1 MWSLL
6 RRNSAFRKLFTA
18 QVISYGGDW
27 FAAVAAI
34 GLLLDATGSDF
45 LASAFWVAQ
54 TLPTFVMGPIAGPVA
69 DRFDRRKVLILAS
82 SAQAAAALLFLL
94 AGHGMPWIVF
104 VAQGGVTALGS
115 FFGPAAQAGIPNIV
129 EEEDLAT
136 ATSMMG
142 ATWGAMLAIGAGL
155 GALFTVAF
163 GRDAAFLAN
172 AASFVVAALLI
183 VTIRESLQADGPAKV
198 RTERMRPLRDTR
210 EVLAH
215 ARRHPAIMALIG
227 SHIGFGFG
235 AGVVGM
241 LAVLATVK
249 FGGSDGAIGLLLAG
263 RGIGVVLGPLLIIR
277 LVKRGIHGVL
287 LASGFAA
294 IGYGAMYL
302 GVAFAPYLLLAVLGV
317 TIAHMGGGAQWALTT
332 YGLQVLTPDE
342 LRGRIFAVD
351 ASLVTLAMSLS
362 LLFAGAMSGLVGVSV
377 TIAIIGGGSLLWGV
391 VFLFLTRALRAEA
404 EAEAN
409 AVHPPPAE
417 IPLS

>member
-142 ATWGAMLAIGAGL
+142 ATWGAMLAVGAGL

-172 AASFVVAALLI
+172 AASFVVAALII

-198 RTERMRPLRDTR
+198 RTERMRPLHDTR
-210 EVLAH
+210 KVLAH

-249 FGGSDGAIGLLLAG
+249 FGGSDGAIG
-263 RGIGVVLGPLLIIR
+263 
-277 LVKRGIHGVL
+277 VL

-294 IGYGAMYL
+294 LGYGAMYL

-404 EAEAN
+404 ETEAN
-409 AVHPPPAE
+409 AVHPPALE
-417 IPLS
+417 TPLA

>member
-1 MWSLL
+1 
-6 RRNSAFRKLFTA
+6 
-18 QVISYGGDW
+18 
-27 FAAVAAI
+27 
-34 GLLLDATGSDF
+34 
-45 LASAFWVAQ
+45 
-54 TLPTFVMGPIAGPVA
+54 
-69 DRFDRRKVLILAS
+69 
-82 SAQAAAALLFLL
+82 
-94 AGHGMPWIVF
+94 
-104 VAQGGVTALGS
+104 
-115 FFGPAAQAGIPNIV
+115 
-129 EEEDLAT
+129 
-136 ATSMMG
+136 
-142 ATWGAMLAIGAGL
+142 
-155 GALFTVAF
+155 
-163 GRDAAFLAN
+163 
-172 AASFVVAALLI
+172 
-183 VTIRESLQADGPAKV
+183 
-198 RTERMRPLRDTR
+198 
-210 EVLAH
+210 
-215 ARRHPAIMALIG
+215 MALIG

-277 LVKRGIHGVL
+277 LVRRGIHGVL

-294 IGYGAMYL
+294 IGYGVMYL
-302 GVAFAPYLLLAVLGV
+302 GVAFAPYLFLAVLGV
-317 TIAHMGGGAQWALTT
+317 TVAHMGGGAQWALTT

-409 AVHPPPAE
+409 AVHPPAVE
-417 IPLS
+417 APLA

>member
-18 QVISYGGDW
+18 QVISYAGDW

-69 DRFDRRKVLILAS
+69 DRFDRRMILIIAS
-82 SAQAAAALLFLL
+82 AAQAVFALTFLL
-94 AGHGMPWIVF
+94 AGHGLPWIVF
-104 VAQGGVTALGS
+104 VAQGGVTAIGS
-115 FFGPAAQAGIPNIV
+115 FFGPAAQAGVPNIV
-129 EEEDLAT
+129 SEEDLAT

-142 ATWGAMLAIGAGL
+142 ATWGAMLAVGAGL
-155 GALFTVAF
+155 GAIFTVVF
-163 GRDAAFLAN
+163 GRNAAFLAD
-172 AASFVVAALLI
+172 AASFAIAAVLI
-183 VTIRESLQADGPAKV
+183 LTIRESLQADGPAKV
-198 RTERMRPLRDTR
+198 HAERMHPLRDTR
-210 EVLAH
+210 EALAH

-249 FGGSDGAIGLLLAG
+249 FGGSDGAIGLMLAG
-263 RGIGVVLGPLLIIR
+263 RGVGVVLGPLLIIR
-277 LVKRGIHGVL
+277 LVRRGIHGVL

-294 IGYGAMYL
+294 IGYGTMYL
-302 GVAFAPYLLLAVLGV
+302 GVAFAPYLYLAVIGV

-342 LRGRIFAVD
+342 LRGRIFAAD
-351 ASLVTLAMSLS
+351 AALVTLAMSLS
-362 LLFAGAMSGLVGVSV
+362 LLFAGAISGLIGASA
-377 TIAIIGGGSLLWGV
+377 TIAIIAMGSLLWGIM
-391 VFLFLTRALRAEA
+391 FLFLTRSLRAET
-404 EAEAN
+404 EAEAK
-409 AVHPPPAE
+409 AVHPPAVE
-417 IPLS
+417 TPLT

>member
-6 RRNSAFRKLFTA
+6 RRNPSFRKLFTA
-18 QVISYGGDW
+18 QIISYAGDW

-69 DRFDRRKVLILAS
+69 DRFDRRKILILS
-82 SAQAAAALLFLL
+82 SLAQAVVALMFLL

-104 VAQGGVTALGS
+104 IAQGGVTAFGS
-115 FFGPAAQAGIPNIV
+115 FFGPAAQAGVPNIV

-142 ATWGAMLAIGAGL
+142 ATWGAMLAVGAGL

-163 GRDAAFLAN
+163 GRNAAFLAD
-172 AASFVVAALLI
+172 AASFVIASLLI
-183 VTIRESLQADGPAKV
+183 LMIRESLQAEGPAKV
-198 RTERMRPLRDTR
+198 HTERMRPLRDTR
-210 EVLAH
+210 EALAH
-215 ARRHPAIMALIG
+215 ARRHPAVMALIG

-249 FGGSDGAIGLLLAG
+249 FHGSDGAIGLLLAG
-263 RGIGVVLGPLLIIR
+263 RGIGVVIGPLLIIR
-277 LVKRGIHGVL
+277 LVRRGIHGVL
-287 LASGFAA
+287 LACGFAA
-294 IGYGAMYL
+294 IGYGVMYL
-302 GVAFAPYLLLAVLGV
+302 GVAFAPYLALAVVGV

-332 YGLQVLTPDE
+332 YGLQILTPDA
-342 LRGRIFAVD
+342 LRGRIFAAD
-351 ASLVTLAMSLS
+351 AALVTLAMSLS
-362 LLFAGAMSGLVGVSV
+362 LLFAGAISGIIGASA
-377 TIAIIGGGSLLWGV
+377 TIAIIAVASLLWGI
-391 VFLFLTRALRAEA
+391 VFLLLTRALRSEA

-409 AVHPPPAE
+409 AAHPPSAE
-417 IPLS
+417 VPLG